1 MVKALFVLA
10 LPILVCFLTDYAET
24 RHGPLVVNSYQR
36 ENCSATTYCPDGYHC
51 CTATTCCLY
60 GYYCCGG
67 GYYCCLTNDGL
78 TKLPASSPN
87 EIKI

>member
-1 MVKALFVLA
+1 MTIDIKSIFVMK
-10 LPILVCFLTDYAET
+10 I
-24 RHGPLVVNSYQR
+24 VVG